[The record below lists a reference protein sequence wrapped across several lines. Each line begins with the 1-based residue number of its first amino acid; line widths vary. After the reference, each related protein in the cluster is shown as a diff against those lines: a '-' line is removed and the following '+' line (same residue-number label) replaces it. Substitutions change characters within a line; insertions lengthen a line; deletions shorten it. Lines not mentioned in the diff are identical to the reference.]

1 MFIEWIQHG
10 KPTIVGAAT
19 GAIAGLA
26 TITPASGFVGP
37 IGGLIIGFLAGLI
50 CYKMCGVIKNLWNID
65 DSLDVMAVHGVG
77 GIIGTLLTAVLGVK
91 AFGGLGLS
99 DQSMGQQFITQLIGV
114 VAVGVF
120 CGVVTWIIVMVVKQI
135 CGLRVSD
142 DEETEGLDTSV
153 HGEKGYRL

>member
-1 MFIEWIQHG
+1 MVENQD
-10 KPTIVGAAT
+10 
-19 GAIAGLA
+19 
-26 TITPASGFVGP
+26 
-37 IGGLIIGFLAGLI
+37 IG
-50 CYKMCGVIKNLWNID
+50 
-65 DSLDVMAVHGVG
+65 S
-77 GIIGTLLTAVLGVK
+77 
-91 AFGGLGLS
+91 
-99 DQSMGQQFITQLIGV
+99 QFITQLIGV